1 MELETTIAHMARR
14 ARAAALRLTA
24 LEATDRGR
32 ILEAIAQSLEA
43 AQPAVLEANA
53 RDLAAARAAGIA
65 EAMLDRLALTPARFA
80 GMVQGV
86 REVAALPDPVGAIL
100 SEVRRPNGLV
110 ITKKRVPLG
119 VVAMIYEARP
129 NVTVDAAVLCLKS
142 GNAVILRGGSEAA
155 QSSAALVDA
164 MRAGATAAGLPEG
177 AIQLVPGKSHE
188 AVRHLIQQEGLVDL
202 VIPRGGE
209 RLIRAVAENARVPVL
224 KHYKGV
230 CHIYVAATADQT
242 RALDLIVNAKVQ
254 RPSACNAVES
264 LLVDQKIAA
273 EFLPRLHKR
282 MTEAG
287 VTLHP
292 AAQDPGREYL
302 SLDASLY
309 VVDGVQAAIDHIN
322 AWSSHHSDAILSAD
336 PGETARF
343 LRDVDSAVVYA
354 NASTRFTDGGEF
366 GMGAEIGI
374 CTDKLHARGPMGLE
388 ELTTYKYI
396 VTGNGQI
403 RE

>member
-1 MELETTIAHMARR
+1 MELETLITHMARR
-14 ARAAALRLTA
+14 ARAAALSLTA
-24 LEATDRGR
+24 LDATDRCR
-32 ILEAIAQSLEA
+32 ILEAIARSLEA
-43 AQPAVLEANA
+43 AEGAVLEANA
-53 RDLAAARAAGIA
+53 LDLAAARAAGISD
-65 EAMLDRLALTPARFA
+65 AMLDRLTLTPARFA

-86 REVAALPDPVGAIL
+86 REVAALPDPVGAVL

-110 ITKKRVPLG
+110 IEKKRVPLG
-119 VVAMIYEARP
+119 VIAMIYEARP

-155 QSSAALVDA
+155 QSSAALAEA
-164 MRAGATAAGLPEG
+164 MRAGAVAAGLPED

-188 AVRHLIQQEGLVDL
+188 AVRLLIQQEGLVDL

-209 RLIRAVAENARVPVL
+209 RLIRAVMENARVPVL

-230 CHIYVAATADQT
+230 CHLYVAATADQGL
-242 RALDLIVNAKVQ
+242 ALEILINAKVQ

-264 LLVDQKIAA
+264 ILIDQSIAA
-273 EFLPRLHKR
+273 AFLPQLEQR
-282 MTEAG
+282 MAEAG
-287 VTLHP
+287 VALHLN
-292 AAQDPGREYL
+292 ADDPGREYL
-302 SLDASLY
+302 SLDASVY
-309 VVDGVQAAIDHIN
+309 VVDGVRAAIDHIN
-322 AWSSHHSDAILSAD
+322 TWGSHHSDAILSAD
-336 PGETARF
+336 SGEIAVF
-343 LRDVDSAVVYA
+343 QRDVDSAVVYA

-396 VTGNGQI
+396 VTGSGQI